1 MSILFPYNIDFTTFD
16 TVDLNFGLLVVRRI
30 PMGYDLSA
38 DLFRLGNLVVCAASS
53 VTSRSLPSGEIPL
66 GETIP
71 SGFRPITS
79 EESGWSM
86 CITGLSGSNAGWAT
100 WTVSK
105 AGGMS
110 FNSSGLAFTGGKRV
124 NIFGAWITQDNWPA

>member
-1 MSILFPYNIDFTTFD
+1 MSFNVDFATFD
-16 TVDLNFGLLVVRRI
+16 TVDLNFGHLVVRNI
-30 PMGYDLSA
+30 PMGFGLSA
-38 DLFRLGNLVVCAASS
+38 DLFRLGNLVICAASS

-66 GETIP
+66 DETIP

-79 EESGWSM
+79 EGAGWFM

-100 WTVSK
+100 WTVST
-105 AGGMS
+105 AGEMS
-110 FNSSGLAFTGGKRV
+110 LNSSGLAFNGAKRV